1 MTTKTKYTSTEDYIS
16 SPNHYEKVG
25 RLNET
30 KEENSVKKF
39 IVNIDGFI
47 GQPERTRVYAKN
59 PKEAY
64 ATFVKYVLKSVMSD
78 GVELIEIE
86 TEIVDEKSIHSVKSI
101 TKTLPNSN
109 IFTIEDEGSFDTKVG
124 EEMNNGHVPSR
135 FIDTVYSNGEVA

>member
-1 MTTKTKYTSTEDYIS
+1 MTTKTKYPSTEDYIS
-16 SPNHYEKVG
+16 SPNHYEEVG

-30 KEENSVKKF
+30 KDGNSVKRF
-39 IVNIDGFI
+39 IVNIAGFT
-47 GQPERTRVYAKN
+47 GQPERTTVFAEN

-64 ATFVKYVLKSVMSD
+64 AAFVKYVLNSAMRD

-86 TEIVDEKSIHSVKSI
+86 TEIVGEKPIHSVNSI

-124 EEMNNGHVPSR
+124 EEMNNVHVPSR